1 MTADGASLIC
11 TLGVQGEKRREDF
24 GAGSVG
30 ATEAELPRRSRI
42 KEKCVVGGDVA
53 SVAGI
58 GDGPVH
64 GGVQVAE
71 SGDVGVILVGVTEAA
86 TSLGNRFR
94 EGDRVIHT

>member
-1 MTADGASLIC
+1 M
-11 TLGVQGEKRREDF
+11 
-24 GAGSVG
+24 
-30 ATEAELPRRSRI
+30 LPRRSGI
-42 KEKCVVGGDVA
+42 EEKCVIGGGDVA